1 MLLLGVKWHFCMS
14 ELGGI
19 VFSLTF
25 SYVCIFVFHKNQPI
39 SSDGLT
45 KIKCVCSYQFE
56 VSISCLLHK
65 MAN

>member
-1 MLLLGVKWHFCMS
+1 MS

-19 VFSLTF
+19 AFSLTF